1 MESDEQQPKTHNKSY
16 DWLKPHQFKE
26 GNPGGPGR
34 PKGPTLKTWVK
45 NHFETMTDEE
55 RAEFLNKIDPIK
67 AWEMGEG
74 KAEAKAEVTGDID
87 IRFTWANDED
97 NNDTL
102 HTEGMGEEVS

>member
-1 MESDEQQPKTHNKSY
+1 MDTDEQRENRENRP
-16 DWLKPHQFKE
+16 WLYKKGQS
-26 GNPGGPGR
+26 GNPNGR
-34 PKGPTLKTWVK
+34 PKGSISMKQYVK
-45 NHFETMTDEE
+45 NKLAAMTPEE
-55 RAEFLNKIDPIK
+55 REIFLEGIDKKIL
-67 AWEMGEG
+67 WEMAEG

>member
-1 MESDEQQPKTHNKSY
+1 MDDTQTKNDTRFKPGALWTGNK
-16 DWLKPHQFKE
+16 
-26 GNPGGPGR
+26 NGR
-34 PKGPTLKTWVK
+34 PKGSKSLKTYVK
-45 NHFETMTDEE
+45 EMLQDMSDDEKL
-55 RAEFLNKIDPIK
+55 EFLEGVDKRIL
-67 AWEMGEG
+67 WEMAEG